1 VRILIAEDEK
11 DVLKLYQRALERKGH
26 HVITVYDG
34 EQSLKTYQDS
44 LKMENLK
51 TGKTYVSGFDVVVL
65 DYKMPKID
73 GMEVA
78 KSILATN
85 PKQRIIFASAFV
97 KDTLAESVKKLD
109 QVVEL
114 MQKPFELKM
123 LVDTI
128 EDTEVYTKLQEFNVN
143 IPKIKS
149 LSLGHDQ
156 LVELM
161 QRVGEIMKQKFV

>member
-1 VRILIAEDEK
+1 
-11 DVLKLYQRALERKGH
+11 
-26 HVITVYDG
+26 
-34 EQSLKTYQDS
+34 
-44 LKMENLK
+44 
-51 TGKTYVSGFDVVVL
+51 
-65 DYKMPKID
+65 
-73 GMEVA
+73 
-78 KSILATN
+78 
-85 PKQRIIFASAFV
+85 
-97 KDTLAESVKKLD
+97 
-109 QVVEL
+109 
-114 MQKPFELKM
+114 MQKPFELKT

>member
-1 VRILIAEDEK
+1 VRILIAEDET
-11 DVLKLYQRALERKGH
+11 DVLRLYRKALERKGH
-26 HVITVYDG
+26 TVVLAYNG
-34 EQSLKTYQDS
+34 EETLKAYQDS
-44 LKMENLK
+44 RRTENSK

-65 DYKMPKID
+65 DYKMPRID

-78 KSILATN
+78 KSILASN
-85 PKQRIIFASAFV
+85 PNQRIIFASAFV

-109 QVVEL
+109 QAVEL
-114 MQKPFELKM
+114 MQKPFELKA